1 MPTNK
6 IKESN
11 DSEPINYWNNT
22 NIYIYIYMTTQ
33 KRNIKERWATLK
45 RIMHSYSCWNLQDNL
60 NYYKNQTNKYIYIYI

>member
-22 NIYIYIYMTTQ
+22 NIYIYIYISNR
-33 KRNIKERWATLK
+33 KLYYLK
-45 RIMHSYSCWNLQDNL
+45 KLNDRITVPNKFMSL
-60 NYYKNQTNKYIYIYI
+60 NSTRT

>member
-22 NIYIYIYMTTQ
+22 NIYISDRKLYY
-33 KRNIKERWATLK
+33 LK
-45 RIMHSYSCWNLQDNL
+45 KLNNRIRVPNKFMSL
-60 NYYKNQTNKYIYIYI
+60 NSTRT

>member
-22 NIYIYIYMTTQ
+22 NIYIYIYISNRKLYYLKKI
-33 KRNIKERWATLK
+33 KRYN
-45 RIMHSYSCWNLQDNL
+45 
-60 NYYKNQTNKYIYIYI
+60 

>member
-22 NIYIYIYMTTQ
+22 NIYIYIYIVDYMTTQ
-33 KRNIKERWATLK
+33 KRNIKER
-45 RIMHSYSCWNLQDNL
+45 
-60 NYYKNQTNKYIYIYI
+60 